1 MYAKNNKGEQLYLFI
16 IIDSNNFMDP
26 HVTLK
31 TWNKAMQDLEEYS
44 KEQDDDSWFIKVI
57 KSEIN
62 TELHRAKVEL
72 LCNHKG
78 WGGDYIRVIEVDS
91 AYCF

>member
-1 MYAKNNKGEQLYLFI
+1 MYAQNNKGEQLYLFI
-16 IIDSNNFMDP
+16 IIDSNDFMSP

-31 TWNKAMQDLEEYS
+31 TWDEAMNALKQLSVELDN
-44 KEQDDDSWFIKVI
+44 DSWFIKVI

-62 TELHRAKVEL
+62 SELHRAKVEL

-78 WGGDYIRVIEVDS
+78 WGEDYIRVIEIDS
-91 AYCF
+91 AYIY

>member
-1 MYAKNNKGEQLYLFI
+1 MYINNEKGEQLYLFI
-16 IIDSNNFMDP
+16 IIDSNDFMNP

-31 TWNKAMQDLEEYS
+31 TWDKAMQDLEKCS
-44 KEQDDDSWFIKVI
+44 KEKDDDNWFIKVI
-57 KSEIN
+57 KSEIHLD
-62 TELHRAKVEL
+62 LHRAKVEL

>member
-1 MYAKNNKGEQLYLFI
+1 MYVKNNKGEQLYLFI
-16 IIDSNNFMDP
+16 VIDSKDFMDP

-31 TWNKAMQDLEEYS
+31 TWDKALQDLKEYS
-44 KEQDDDSWFIKVI
+44 KERDDDIWFIKVI

-62 TELHRAKVEL
+62 LELHRAKVEL

-91 AYCF
+91 AYAF